1 LSQSYSL
8 AHLAQ
13 YLDAEL
19 VGDPNY
25 VISGIAT
32 LQSAGAEHISFVSS
46 PAFYKYLPASTAG
59 ALILQADVAET
70 FAGHKLV
77 VANPYVAYARLT
89 ALFDVTATA
98 YPAGIH
104 ATAVVGENVQMGAGV
119 HIGAYA
125 VIGANVTLGDAVIV
139 SAGTV
144 IGDDTVIGARTRLA
158 PNVTVYHG
166 ISIGADCLIH
176 SGAVI
181 GADGFGFAPYKK
193 EWIKIH
199 QLGGVVIGNR
209 VEIGANCTIDR
220 GALDNTILGDGV
232 KLDNLVHIA
241 HNVSIGNN
249 TAMAALS
256 GVAGSTV
263 IGQNCTFAGQV
274 GISGHLNIAN
284 DVHVSGKSLVN
295 GSLTEAGSY
304 SSCTP
309 IAPTREW
316 RRNAVRFRQL
326 ENMATR
332 IKQLEKSFKDL

>member
-1 LSQSYSL
+1 MSQSYSL

-13 YLDAEL
+13 YVDAEL
-19 VGDPNY
+19 VGDPDY

-32 LQSAGAEHISFVSS
+32 LQHADAERISFVSG
-46 PAFYKYLPASTAG
+46 PAFYKYLPGSNAG
-59 ALILQADVAET
+59 AIILHPDIAET
-70 FAGHKLV
+70 FAGNKLV

-89 ALFDVTATA
+89 ALFDTSAFA
-98 YPAGIH
+98 YPATIH
-104 ATAVVGENVQMGAGV
+104 ATAIVGENVQMGAGV

-125 VIGANVTLGDAVIV
+125 VIGASVTLGDAVIV
-139 SAGTV
+139 GAGTV
-144 IGDDTVIGARTRLA
+144 IGDDTAIGARTRLA
-158 PNVTVYHG
+158 ANVTVYHG
-166 ISIGADCLIH
+166 ISIGSDCLIH

-181 GADGFGFAPYKK
+181 GADGFGFAPHQK
-193 EWIKIH
+193 EWVKIH
-199 QLGGVVIGNR
+199 QLGSVIIGDR
-209 VEIGANCTIDR
+209 VEIGANSTIDR
-220 GALDNTILGDGV
+220 GALDNTVLGDGV

-249 TAMAALS
+249 TAMAALT

-263 IGQNCTFAGQV
+263 IGKNCTFAGQV
-274 GISGHLNIAN
+274 GISGYLTIVD

-295 GSLTEAGSY
+295 GSLTEPGSY

-326 ENMATR
+326 ESMATR